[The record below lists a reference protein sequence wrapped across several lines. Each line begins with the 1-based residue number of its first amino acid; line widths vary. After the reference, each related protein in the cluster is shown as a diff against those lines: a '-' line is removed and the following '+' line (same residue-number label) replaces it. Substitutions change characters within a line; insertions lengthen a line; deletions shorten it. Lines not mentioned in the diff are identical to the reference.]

1 MKVRKISLVTKLL
14 VVMIAVLFISEG
26 ILGFVSV
33 SQSKKAIREAIQ
45 QRMLDISNA
54 AAGSL
59 DGDIL
64 ENLTADDIET
74 PEYKKLYDV
83 LAVFRDKVDLEYIYS
98 VCDNGDGTYG
108 FTVDVDIEAPADFGD
123 PVEYTDALGSAFKG
137 TAAADQEP
145 YEDEWGLHYSAY
157 SPVYNSSKKIVG
169 IVGVD
174 FSASWFEEQISKQTG
189 SMILI
194 SVILL
199 ILGVLIILFLTFRF
213 RFAFIQ
219 LHKMLKELGD
229 GSGDLT
235 RKLDITS
242 GDEFEEIAKD
252 VNGFMDQIRLI
263 VSSVKDN
270 VTGSV
275 SASDELTTAADQAR
289 DTVNLLSD
297 SIHSVSAGAVE
308 QARDSAEAAENVS
321 EIRSRLSTMG
331 NSVDQ
336 AEQFTEDMN
345 RNSREVSEQFEQLI
359 SAIQES
365 MEQLKKVTG
374 EISTVGDS
382 VDSVI
387 EAANVIDSIANQTN
401 LLSLNASIE
410 AARAGEAG
418 KGFAVV
424 AEEIGKLAVQ
434 SNESAASIKK
444 IMDNLK
450 DETSEAVNL
459 VSNLDSVMKEQEK
472 TSIVSRDSLKTL
484 FGEIESTKNIFD
496 EIRVDTKGIQD
507 ACENLTGSI
516 DNLSSVSEKNAASAQ
531 ETADSVS
538 EILTVTDSVAKR
550 AENIK
555 EYSDNLG
562 DMVREYKV

>member
-1 MKVRKISLVTKLL
+1 MKVRKISLITKLL
-14 VVMIAVLFISEG
+14 VTMIAVLFISEG
-26 ILGFVSV
+26 ILGVVSV
-33 SQSKKAIREAIQ
+33 SQSKKAIRESIQ
-45 QRMLDISNA
+45 QRMLDISTSA
-54 AAGSL
+54 AASV

-64 ENLTADDIET
+64 ENLTAEDTDT
-74 PEYKKLYDV
+74 PEYQEVYDV
-83 LAVFRDKVDLEYIYS
+83 LAIFRDNVDLEYIYC
-98 VCDNGDGTYG
+98 VCDNGDGTYS
-108 FTVDVDIEAPADFGD
+108 FTVDVDPEEPADFGD
-123 PVEYTDALGSAFKG
+123 PVEYTDALGSAFNG
-137 TAAADQEP
+137 ITAADQEP
-145 YEDEWGLHYSAY
+145 YADEWGLHYSSY
-157 SPVYNSSKKIVG
+157 SPVYNSSNDVVG

-174 FSASWFEEQISKQTG
+174 FSASWFEAQISKQTG
-189 SMILI
+189 SMVMI
-194 SVILL
+194 SLILL
-199 ILGVLIILFLTFRF
+199 ILGVLIIIIMTLRTRS
-213 RFAFIQ
+213 AFIQ
-219 LHKMLKELGD
+219 LHKMLKKLGD

-252 VNGFMDQIRLI
+252 VNSFVDQIRLI
-263 VSSVKDN
+263 VSGVKNN

-297 SIHSVSAGAVE
+297 SIHSVSEGAME
-308 QARDSAEAAENVS
+308 QARDSAEAAGNVS
-321 EIRSRLSTMG
+321 EIRSRLSTMED
-331 NSVDQ
+331 SVDH

-345 RNSREVSEQFEQLI
+345 RKSREVSEQFEQLI
-359 SAIQES
+359 SAIQDS

-374 EISTVGDS
+374 EISMVGDS

-387 EAANVIDSIANQTN
+387 EAANVIDSIATQTN

-418 KGFAVV
+418 RGFAVV
-424 AEEIGKLAVQ
+424 AEEIGKLAIQ
-434 SNESAASIKK
+434 SNESAASIKQ
-444 IMDNLK
+444 IMDTLK
-450 DETSEAVNL
+450 DETAEAVSL
-459 VSNLDSVMKEQEK
+459 VDNLDSVMQEQEK
-472 TSIVSRDSLKTL
+472 TSIVSKDSLETL
-484 FGEIESTKNIFD
+484 FSEIESTKTVFD
-496 EIRVDTKGIQD
+496 EIRIDTKGIRD

-555 EYSDNLG
+555 ELSDNLG